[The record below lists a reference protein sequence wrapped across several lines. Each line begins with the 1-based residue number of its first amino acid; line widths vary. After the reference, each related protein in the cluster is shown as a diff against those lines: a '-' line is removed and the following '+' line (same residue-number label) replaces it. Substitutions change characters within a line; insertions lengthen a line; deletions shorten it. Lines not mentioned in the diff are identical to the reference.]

1 MPVFRQGRSVPA
13 VVIIE
18 EQRISTCL
26 REKPQLGARLDV
38 GCPVVVVDS
47 KDVAGGGVIVA
58 AARLDGAS
66 PAD

>member
-1 MPVFRQGRSVPA
+1 
-13 VVIIE
+13 VIIE
-18 EQRISTCL
+18 EQRISTRL

-38 GCPVVVVDS
+38 GFPVVVVDS